1 VGIRRLMGALAFVK
15 RNYQWIAGVSG
26 VVMIADDVLVAT
38 NLWTRMLGP
47 VFPRSATST
56 RRSEPMETARTG

>member
-1 VGIRRLMGALAFVK
+1 MGALAFVK

-26 VVMIADDVLVAT
+26 VVMIAIGVLVAT

-47 VFPRSATST
+47 VFRAIDDFSP
-56 RRSEPMETARTG
+56 PI